1 MSIKKTVRFDNNEEM
16 EFLKN
21 GTSEKSFI
29 GWKSVWYIKKEAF
42 FIKKSETMS
51 TNVCIAYC
59 NLYLS
64 NYIKLLWTAAFEF
77 INYQLPILSI
87 VNYWF

>member
-42 FIKKSETMS
+42 LIKK
-51 TNVCIAYC
+51 
-59 NLYLS
+59 
-64 NYIKLLWTAAFEF
+64 
-77 INYQLPILSI
+77 
-87 VNYWF
+87 